1 MERRD
6 ADRLKAVLAKMMA
19 VLAIIG
25 AINWGL
31 IGFFNWNLV
40 EAIFGGGSREVTSAL
55 ARLIYSIVGLAG
67 VALALTFP
75 WRRPLETTTTT
86 TTTRI
91 TGAGANRRS
100 DVHA

>member
-1 MERRD
+1 MERVD

-40 EAIFGGGSREVTSAL
+40 DAIFGGGTREQTSAIG
-55 ARLIYSIVGLAG
+55 RLIYSIVGLAG

-75 WRRPLETTTTT
+75 WRRPVDTTTTT
-86 TTTRI
+86 TTTTMSR
-91 TGAGANRRS
+91 GGNRQA
-100 DVHA
+100 DVRP

>member
-1 MERRD
+1 MEQVN

-40 EAIFGGGSREVTSAL
+40 DAIFGGDTREQTSAIG
-55 ARLIYSIVGLAG
+55 RLLYCIVGLAG

-75 WRRPLETTTTT
+75 WRRPMDTTTTT
-86 TTTRI
+86 TTTTLR
-91 TGAGANRRS
+91 AGSNRRAG
-100 DVHA
+100 VHP